1 MSDSSQAPR
10 DVCCTVV
17 SEQCHEDHK
26 ACLDHGEV
34 AHVHIHVHVHH
45 KCCSTGAVS
54 VPVPVPVAEKKLP
67 VIRLGFTNI
76 AIGSPNYSKVM
87 PQVKLPAN
95 YGAEGTYN
103 KIQSVITFDAM
114 ADIVSA
120 TVTAAELK
128 AKYDVLSV
136 GLHVSTFTVAQAA
149 KLKAYADLGG
159 VLLLTCDNS
168 TAAGMTNVLQV
179 FGHTG
184 SFVVTPSFTY
194 SGVSSASESFSSY
207 FGNSEAVPLKGG
219 GLFVIT
225 AAQLPVDSRVIATYG
240 TNVLFW
246 VVGGTKGRVIAFSD
260 IDLAAI
266 DVDGATIDNGQE
278 RFLNNMMA
286 YVFDQVLVSAV

>member
-1 MSDSSQAPR
+1 
-10 DVCCTVV
+10 
-17 SEQCHEDHK
+17 
-26 ACLDHGEV
+26 
-34 AHVHIHVHVHH
+34 
-45 KCCSTGAVS
+45 
-54 VPVPVPVAEKKLP
+54 
-67 VIRLGFTNI
+67 
-76 AIGSPNYSKVM
+76 M

-184 SFVVTPSFTY
+184 SFVSSTIGSYT
-194 SGVSSASESFSSY
+194 GVSSASENFSDC
-207 FGNSEAVPLKGG
+207 FGDSSGLPLKGG
-219 GLFVIT
+219 GLLVIT
-225 AAQLPVDSRVIATYG
+225 AAQLPAGSRVLATFG
-240 TNVLFW
+240 SNVLFW

-286 YVFDQVLVSAV
+286 YVFDQVLVSAE